1 MSSWDIKRGDII
13 YCDLGLHSGSVQ
25 SGIRPCVVVSNDT
38 GNMYSTIYIVVPL
51 TTKHKTEIPTHVE
64 LEKNSFALCEQC
76 TTISEQQVLRT
87 TNKSVSQ
94 DIMIEIENALRVAM
108 DL

>member
-1 MSSWDIKRGDII
+1 MKWDIKRGDII
-13 YCDLGLHSGSVQ
+13 MCDLGMHSGSVQ

-38 GNMYSTIYIVVPL
+38 GNKYSTIYTVVPL
-51 TTKHKTEIPTHVE
+51 TTKLKHDLPTHVC
-64 LEKNSFALCEQC
+64 LAPNSYALCEQC

-87 TNKSVSQ
+87 KRECIGVDQ
-94 DIMIEIENALRVAM
+94 MKQIDNALCVAL